1 MKISRQSLPVVWTAA
16 VALVLYITAI
26 VLFPNFG
33 TLGVF
38 VRNLLGENAVLG
50 IIAIGMTYVI
60 LTGGIDLSVGSVLS
74 CVSIGAAALI
84 HQHHWHPALAFITL
98 LVGGSAF
105 GAVQGF
111 LIQKF
116 ELPPFLITLAGLFL
130 GKGLALWISSAS
142 LAVEHPFIDSLKQ
155 VKLLLSAKATVPFQA
170 VIFILCLVLAALV
183 SRYTRFG
190 RTVYAIGGSEPSAH
204 LMGLPVARTKIS
216 VYALSGFFASLAG
229 LTQLVELSAG
239 NAIRGNGLELDTI
252 ATVVI
257 GGTML
262 SGGVGSMLG
271 TFLGL
276 MIFAIIQTGI
286 IFQGTIN
293 SWWTKILT
301 GALLLGFILLQRSL
315 QRRSD

>member
-16 VALVLYITAI
+16 VALVLYIVA
-26 VLFPNFG
+26 VLLFPNFG
-33 TLGVF
+33 SLGVF

-74 CVSIGAAALI
+74 CVSIGAAVLI
-84 HQHHWHPALAFITL
+84 HQHHWHPAPAFLVMLAAGTAL
-98 LVGGSAF
+98 

-142 LAVEHPFIDSLKQ
+142 ISVEHPFIDSLKL
-155 VKLLLSAKATVPFQA
+155 VKLPLSAKATVPFQA
-170 VIFILCLVLAALV
+170 VIFLVCLTLAALAAK
-183 SRYTRFG
+183 YTRFG
-190 RTVYAIGGSEPSAH
+190 RTVYAIGGSEPSAN
-204 LMGLPVARTKIS
+204 LMGLPVARTKIT

-239 NAIRGNGLELDTI
+239 NAIRGNGLELDAI

-257 GGTML
+257 GGTLL
-262 SGGVGSMLG
+262 SGGVGSMFG

>member
-16 VALVLYITAI
+16 VALVLYITA
-26 VLFPNFG
+26 VLLFPNFG

-74 CVSIGAAALI
+74 CVSIGAAVLI
-84 HQHHWHPALAFITL
+84 HQHHWHPAPAFLAMLAAGTTL
-98 LVGGSAF
+98 
-105 GAVQGF
+105 GAVQGL

-142 LAVEHPFIDSLKQ
+142 ISVEHPFIDSLKL
-155 VKLLLSAKATVPFQA
+155 VKLPLSAKATVPFQA
-170 VIFILCLVLAALV
+170 VVFLVCLILAALV
-183 SRYTRFG
+183 AKYTRFG
-190 RTVYAIGGSEPSAH
+190 RTVYAIGGSEPSAN
-204 LMGLPVARTKIS
+204 LMGLPVARTKIT

-239 NAIRGNGLELDTI
+239 NAIRGNGLELDAI

-257 GGTML
+257 GGTLL
-262 SGGVGSMLG
+262 SGGVGSMFG